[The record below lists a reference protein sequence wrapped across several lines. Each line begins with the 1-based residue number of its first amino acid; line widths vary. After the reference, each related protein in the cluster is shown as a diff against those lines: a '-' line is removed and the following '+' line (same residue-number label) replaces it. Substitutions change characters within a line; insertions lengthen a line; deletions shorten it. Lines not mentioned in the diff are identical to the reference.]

1 MHHFSYRAGVLH
13 AEGVAIP
20 QIAAEVGT
28 PFYCYSAATLTRHYR
43 VFTDALKG
51 LDARVCFAVK
61 ANTNLAVIRTLVA
74 LGAGCDVVSGGE
86 LKIALKAGCPPEK
99 IVFSG
104 VGKTEA
110 ELRLALTCDVGQ
122 INVESEA
129 ELLTLS
135 KIASGLGKTARIAL
149 RVNPD
154 VDSGGHDKI
163 TTGRKEDKFGIE
175 WTLAP
180 ELYRKART
188 LPGIAP
194 VAVAVHIGSQITSL
208 APFEAAFVRVRDL
221 VIMLRADGF
230 AIDHLDLGGGLGVP
244 YDHTSNTTPPSP
256 EDYGQMVKCAV
267 GDLNC
272 NITFEPGR
280 LLVGNAGIMVS
291 EVVSIK
297 DSTTRRFV
305 IVDAGMNDLVRPAMY
320 GARHDIIPIKET
332 PASAELT
339 SADVVGPVCETTD
352 CFAKGVNLP
361 PLKAGDLVAFLTAGA
376 YGAVM
381 ASTYNA
387 RPLIPEVMVSGDEY
401 AIVRRRPTFDEMVA
415 LEALPPWI
423 A

>member
-129 ELLTLS
+129 
-135 KIASGLGKTARIAL
+135 
-149 RVNPD
+149 
-154 VDSGGHDKI
+154 
-163 TTGRKEDKFGIE
+163 
-175 WTLAP
+175 
-180 ELYRKART
+180 
-188 LPGIAP
+188 

-272 NITFEPGR
+272 KITFEPGR